1 MEHCQYLLAI
11 INELEDDALQ
21 VDGTSVD
28 KLGALILAAGRVFVA
43 GAGRSGFAARA
54 FANRLMHLGFAVYFV
69 GEPTTPSIQ
78 QNDLL
83 VIGSGSGETAS
94 LVTMAQK
101 AHKQGAKIATLT
113 IFPRHTI
120 GALSAV
126 CVTIPGVTAK
136 SAEPSQKAASVQ
148 PSGSS
153 FEQLSWLIY
162 DSVIIKLRDVRQ
174 QTDAQMFYR
183 HANLE

>member
-1 MEHCQYLLAI
+1 MSHCQ
-11 INELEDDALQ
+11 NLQ
-21 VDGTSVD
+21 
-28 KLGALILAAGRVFVA
+28 AILAELMADAQQIDGEEVNALGEAIMQAKRVFVA

-54 FANRLMHLGFAVYFV
+54 FANRLMHLGFSTWFV

-78 QNDLL
+78 PGDLL
-83 VIGSGSGETAS
+83 IIGSGSGETAS

-113 IFPRHTI
+113 IYPEHTI
-120 GALSAV
+120 GNIAE
-126 CVTIPGVTAK
+126 TI
-136 SAEPSQKAASVQ
+136 Q
-148 PSGSS
+148 PTGSS

-162 DSVIIKLRDVRQ
+162 DSVVIALKEKTA
-174 QTDAQMFYR
+174 QTDAQMFSR